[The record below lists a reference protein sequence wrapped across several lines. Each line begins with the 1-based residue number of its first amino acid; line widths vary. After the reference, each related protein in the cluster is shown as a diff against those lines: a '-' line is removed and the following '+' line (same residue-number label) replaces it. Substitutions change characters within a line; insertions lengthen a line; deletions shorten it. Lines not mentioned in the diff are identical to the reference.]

1 MISDE
6 NMRQQEAAKQED
18 EVAAPYFEV
27 ESDLSKLGASIR
39 NTNKSIDSVCGDKSN
54 ADGSRLFL
62 KYQNYSDYSFFL
74 IARILSVPL
83 LKS

>member
-1 MISDE
+1 MQ
-6 NMRQQEAAKQED
+6 QQESAKQED
-18 EVAAPYFEV
+18 VVAVLYFV
-27 ESDLSKLGASIR
+27 VVSGLSKLGASIR
-39 NTNKSIDSVCGDKSN
+39 NTNKSIVNAHGDKSN
-54 ADGSRLFL
+54 ANGSGPFL